1 MTEHINLFENVNRQ
15 FDEAAD
21 ILAMAPEVREVLKTP
36 YREVAV
42 ALPIRMDDGSLKVFH
57 GYRVQ
62 HNGVRGPQ
70 KGGIRFHPE
79 VDLDDVR
86 ALASL
91 MTWKTAVVN
100 IPFGGAK
107 GGITCDPSKMSQH
120 ELESLTRRYTA
131 KISMVIGPNRDIP
144 APDVN
149 TNAQTMA
156 WVMDEFGRKAGHSP
170 ACVTGKPIELGG
182 SQGREAAT
190 GKGVAI
196 ITREACGALGIGLK
210 GARVVLQGF
219 GNVGSFTAKFLDEM
233 GAKIV
238 AVADHAGGVRNA
250 KGLDVKALAAHVK
263 ANKGTVAGFAG
274 GEAFAKEE
282 VFAQDCDILIP
293 AALGGVLTKDTAA
306 TVKARLIVE
315 GANAPTTTVADHIF
329 KDRGITVIPDILA
342 NAGGVTVSYFEW
354 VQDQQK
360 FFWDGDEVATRMRQL
375 MHTAF
380 DRVIEAAERLD
391 VSWRTA
397 ALSVAVE
404 RVAEAA
410 RMRSLYP

>member
-1 MTEHINLFENVNRQ
+1 MTDHINLFESVNRQ

-21 ILAMAPEVREVLKTP
+21 ILGITPDVREVLKMP
-36 YREVAV
+36 YREVSV
-42 ALPIRMDDGSLKVFH
+42 ALPIQMEDGSLKVFH
-57 GYRVQ
+57 GFRVQ

-79 VDLDDVR
+79 VDLDEVR

-107 GGITCDPSKMSQH
+107 GGINCDPSTMTKR
-120 ELESLTRRYTA
+120 ELETLTRRYIS
-131 KISMVIGPNRDIP
+131 KISMVLGPTRDIP

-156 WVMDEFGRKAGHSP
+156 WVMDEFGRKNGYQP
-170 ACVTGKPIELGG
+170 ACVTGKPLELGG

-190 GKGVAI
+190 GKGVAL
-196 ITREACGALGIGLK
+196 ITREACGVMGVALK

-219 GNVGSFTAKFLDEM
+219 GNVGSYTAKFLDEM

-250 KGLDVKALAAHVK
+250 NGLDVKALMAYVK
-263 ANKGTVAGFAG
+263 QNKGTVNGFPG
-274 GEAFAKEE
+274 GDAFDKAA

-293 AALGGVLTKDTAA
+293 AALGGVLNKETAP
-306 TVKARLIVE
+306 TVKAKLIVE
-315 GANAPTTTVADHIF
+315 GANAPTTSVADKIF
-329 KDRGITVIPDILA
+329 KEKGITVIPDILA

-354 VQDQQK
+354 VQNLQQ
-360 FFWDGDEVATRMRQL
+360 FFWDEAEVFEKEEKIMVQ
-375 MHTAF
+375 AF
-380 DRVIEAAERLD
+380 HD
-391 VSWRTA
+391 VHEKVKKHGCSFRSGA
-397 ALSVAVE
+397 FVLALE
-404 RVAEAA
+404 RVRKANEL
-410 RMRSLYP
+410 RGW

>member
-21 ILAMAPEVREVLKTP
+21 ILDMPPEIREILKMP
-36 YREVAV
+36 YREVSV
-42 ALPIRMDDGSLKVFH
+42 ALPIRMDDGSMKVFH
-57 GYRVQ
+57 GFRVQ

-70 KGGIRFHPE
+70 KGGIRYHPE

-107 GGITCDPSKMSQH
+107 GGVQCDPSKMSLH
-120 ELESLTRRYTA
+120 ELESLTRRYIA
-131 KISMVIGPNRDIP
+131 KISMVLGPTRDIP

-156 WVMDEFGRKAGHSP
+156 WVMDEYGRKAGYQP

-196 ITREACGALGIGLK
+196 ITRESCSVLGIKLQ

-219 GNVGSFTAKFLDEM
+219 GNVGSYTAKFLDEM
-233 GAKIV
+233 GARII
-238 AVADHAGGVRNA
+238 AVADHTGAVRKA
-250 KGLDVKALAAHVK
+250 EGLDVKALMAFVK
-263 ANKGTVAGFAG
+263 EHKGVGGFSG
-274 GEAFAKEE
+274 GEAFDAAT

-293 AALGGVLTKDTAA
+293 AALGGVLNKETAPE
-306 TVKARLIVE
+306 VKAKLLVE
-315 GANAPTTTVADHIF
+315 GANAPTTTAADHILRD
-329 KDRGITVIPDILA
+329 KGVTVIPDILA

-354 VQDQQK
+354 VQNLQQ
-360 FFWDGDEVATRMRQL
+360 FFWDEAEVFEKEEKIMVR
-375 MHTAF
+375 AF
-380 DRVIEAAERLD
+380 HDVHAMVVKHGCTYRTGAFVLALDRVYKAN
-391 VSWRTA
+391 V
-397 ALSVAVE
+397 
-404 RVAEAA
+404 
-410 RMRSLYP
+410 MRGW

>member
-21 ILAMAPEVREVLKTP
+21 ILKMPSEFRDILKTP
-36 YREVAV
+36 YREVSV
-42 ALPIRMDDGSLKVFH
+42 ALPIRMDDGSMKVFH
-57 GYRVQ
+57 GFRVQ

-70 KGGIRFHPE
+70 KGGIRYHPE

-107 GGITCDPSKMSQH
+107 GGVQCDPSKMSLH
-120 ELESLTRRYTA
+120 ELESLTRRYIA
-131 KISMVIGPNRDIP
+131 KISMVLGPTRDIP

-156 WVMDEFGRKAGHSP
+156 WVMDEYGRKAGYQP

-196 ITREACGALGIGLK
+196 ITRESCGVLGINLK

-219 GNVGSFTAKFLDEM
+219 GNVGSYTAKFLDEM
-233 GAKIV
+233 GARIV
-238 AVADHAGGVRNA
+238 AVADHTGGVRKA
-250 KGLDVKALAAHVK
+250 EGMDVKALDAYVK
-263 ANKGTVAGFAG
+263 ANKGGVAGFSG
-274 GEAFAKEE
+274 GQAFDAST

-293 AALGGVLTKDTAA
+293 AALGGVITKANAGD
-306 TVKARLIVE
+306 VKAKLIVE
-315 GANAPTTTVADHIF
+315 GANAPTTTGADHILRD
-329 KDRGITVIPDILA
+329 KGVTVIPDILA

-354 VQDQQK
+354 VQNLQQ
-360 FFWDGDEVATRMRQL
+360 FFWEEAEVFQKEEKIMVR
-375 MHTAF
+375 AF
-380 DRVIEAAERLD
+380 HDVHAMVVKHGCTYRTGAFVLALDRVYKAN
-391 VSWRTA
+391 V
-397 ALSVAVE
+397 
-404 RVAEAA
+404 
-410 RMRSLYP
+410 MRGW

>member
-1 MTEHINLFENVNRQ
+1 MTEHANLFENVNRQ

-21 ILAMAPEVREVLKTP
+21 ILEMPPEIREILKTP
-36 YREVAV
+36 YREVSV
-42 ALPIRMDDGSLKVFH
+42 ALPIRMDDGRMKVFH
-57 GYRVQ
+57 GFRVQ

-70 KGGIRFHPE
+70 KGGIRYHPE

-107 GGITCDPSKMSQH
+107 GGVQCDPSKMSLH
-120 ELESLTRRYTA
+120 ELESLTRRYIA
-131 KISMVIGPNRDIP
+131 KISMVLGPTRDVP

-156 WVMDEFGRKAGHSP
+156 WVMDEYGRKAGYQP

-196 ITREACGALGIGLK
+196 ITREACGALGVPLK

-219 GNVGSFTAKFLDEM
+219 GNVGSYTAKFLDGM
-233 GAKIV
+233 GAKII
-238 AVADHAGGVRNA
+238 AVADHTGAVRKAG
-250 KGLDVKALAAHVK
+250 GLDVQGLIAYVK
-263 ANKGTVAGFAG
+263 EHKGVGGFTG
-274 GEAFAKEE
+274 GEAFEAGT
-282 VFAQDCDILIP
+282 VFSQDCDILIP
-293 AALGGVLTKDTAA
+293 AALGGVINKDTAPG
-306 TVKARLIVE
+306 VKAKLIVE
-315 GANAPTTTVADHIF
+315 GANAPTTTAADQIL
-329 KDRGITVIPDILA
+329 KDKGVTVIPDILA

-354 VQDQQK
+354 VQNLQQ
-360 FFWDGDEVATRMRQL
+360 FFWEEAEVFEKEEKIMVQ
-375 MHTAF
+375 AF
-380 DRVIEAAERLD
+380 NDVHGKVVQHGCTYRTGAFVLALDRVYKANQ
-391 VSWRTA
+391 
-397 ALSVAVE
+397 
-404 RVAEAA
+404 
-410 RMRSLYP
+410 MRGW

>member
-21 ILAMAPEVREVLKTP
+21 ILNMAPEVREVLKTP

-70 KGGIRFHPE
+70 KGGIRYHPE

-107 GGITCDPSKMSQH
+107 GGITCDPSKMSLH

-196 ITREACGALGIGLK
+196 ITREACVALGMELK

-219 GNVGSFTAKFLDEM
+219 GNVGSYTAKFLDEM
-233 GAKIV
+233 GAKLV
-238 AVADHAGGVRNA
+238 AVADHAGGVRNP
-250 KGLDVKALAAHVK
+250 KGMDVAALNAHVK
-263 ANKGTVAGFAG
+263 ANKGTVAGFSG

-293 AALGGVLTKDTAA
+293 AALGGVLTKTTAPE
-306 TVKARLIVE
+306 VKAKLIVE
-315 GANAPTTTVADHIF
+315 GANAPTTTVADHMF
-329 KDRGITVIPDILA
+329 KERGITVIPDILA

-354 VQDQQK
+354 VQNLQQ
-360 FFWDGDEVATRMRQL
+360 FFWDEAEVFAKEEKIMVQ
-375 MHTAF
+375 AF
-380 DRVIEAAERLD
+380 RD
-391 VSWRTA
+391 VHAKVKQHACTYRTA
-397 ALSVAVE
+397 AFVLALE
-404 RVAEAA
+404 RVEKANML
-410 RMRSLYP
+410 RGW

>member
-1 MTEHINLFENVNRQ
+1 MTEHVNLFDNVNRQ

-21 ILAMAPEVREVLKTP
+21 ILEMPAEFRDILKTP
-36 YREVAV
+36 YREVSV
-42 ALPIRMDDGSLKVFH
+42 ALPIRMDNGGMKVFH
-57 GYRVQ
+57 GFRVQ

-70 KGGIRFHPE
+70 KGGIRYHPE

-107 GGITCDPSKMSQH
+107 GGVQCDPSQMSIH
-120 ELESLTRRYTA
+120 ELERLTRRYIA
-131 KISMVIGPNRDIP
+131 KISMVLGPTRDIP

-156 WVMDEFGRKAGHSP
+156 WVMDEYGRKAGYQP

-196 ITREACGALGIGLK
+196 ITREACGALGIPLK
-210 GARVVLQGF
+210 GARVVMQGF
-219 GNVGSFTAKFLDEM
+219 GNVGSYTAKFLDEM
-233 GAKIV
+233 GAKLV
-238 AVADHAGGVRNA
+238 AVGDFTGAVRNA
-250 KGLDVKALAAHVK
+250 GGLDVKALTAYVK
-263 ANKGTVAGFAG
+263 ANKGGVVGFSG
-274 GEAFAKEE
+274 GEAFDAAT

-293 AALGGVLTKDTAA
+293 AALGGVINQETAPG
-306 TVKARLIVE
+306 VKAKLIVE
-315 GANAPTTTVADHIF
+315 GANAPTTTAADKILR
-329 KDRGITVIPDILA
+329 DMGVTVIPDILA

-354 VQDQQK
+354 VQNLQQ
-360 FFWDGDEVATRMRQL
+360 FFWDEAEVFEKEEKIMIR
-375 MHTAF
+375 AF
-380 DRVIEAAERLD
+380 NDVHEKAVKHSCTYRTGAFVLALDRVYKANL
-391 VSWRTA
+391 
-397 ALSVAVE
+397 
-404 RVAEAA
+404 
-410 RMRSLYP
+410 MRGW

>member
-21 ILAMAPEVREVLKTP
+21 ILAMTPEVREVLKTP

-107 GGITCDPSKMSQH
+107 GGVTCDPSKMSLH

-131 KISMVIGPNRDIP
+131 KISMVLGPNRDIP

-156 WVMDEFGRKAGHSP
+156 WVMDEYGRKAGHSP

-196 ITREACGALGIGLK
+196 ITREAAGVLGMDLK

-219 GNVGSFTAKFLDEM
+219 GNVGSYTAKFLDEM

-238 AVADHAGGVRNA
+238 AVADHAGGARNA
-250 KGLDVKALAAHVK
+250 KGLDVAALAAHVK

-274 GEAFAKEE
+274 GEAFPKEE
-282 VFAQDCDILIP
+282 IFAQDCDILIP

-306 TVKARLIVE
+306 TVKAKLIVE

-354 VQDQQK
+354 VQNLQQ
-360 FFWDGDEVATRMRQL
+360 FFWDEAEVFEKEEKIMVQ
-375 MHTAF
+375 AF
-380 DRVIEAAERLD
+380 HD
-391 VSWRTA
+391 VHDKVVKHNCTYRTA
-397 ALSVAVE
+397 AFVLALE
-404 RVAEAA
+404 RVYKANV
-410 RMRSLYP
+410 MRGW

>member
-107 GGITCDPSKMSQH
+107 GGVTCDPSKMSLH

-156 WVMDEFGRKAGHSP
+156 WVMDEFGRKQGHSP

-196 ITREACGALGIGLK
+196 ITREACEVIGVDLK

-233 GAKIV
+233 GA
-238 AVADHAGGVRNA
+238 
-250 KGLDVKALAAHVK
+250 
-263 ANKGTVAGFAG
+263 
-274 GEAFAKEE
+274 
-282 VFAQDCDILIP
+282 
-293 AALGGVLTKDTAA
+293 
-306 TVKARLIVE
+306 
-315 GANAPTTTVADHIF
+315 
-329 KDRGITVIPDILA
+329 
-342 NAGGVTVSYFEW
+342 
-354 VQDQQK
+354 
-360 FFWDGDEVATRMRQL
+360 
-375 MHTAF
+375 
-380 DRVIEAAERLD
+380 
-391 VSWRTA
+391 
-397 ALSVAVE
+397 
-404 RVAEAA
+404 
-410 RMRSLYP
+410 

>member
-21 ILAMAPEVREVLKTP
+21 ILGMAPEVREVLKTP

-107 GGITCDPSKMSQH
+107 GGVTCDPSKMSLH

-156 WVMDEFGRKAGHSP
+156 WVMDEFGRKAGHAP

-196 ITREACGALGIGLK
+196 ITREACGVLGINLK

-219 GNVGSFTAKFLDEM
+219 GNVGSYTAKFLDEM

-238 AVADHAGGVRNA
+238 AVADHAGGVRNTA
-250 KGLDVKALAAHVK
+250 GLDVKALSAHVK
-263 ANKGTVAGFAG
+263 ANKGSVAGFSG
-274 GEAFAKEE
+274 GEAFPKEE

-293 AALGGVLTKDTAA
+293 AALGGVITKENAA
-306 TVKARLIVE
+306 GIKAKLIVE
-315 GANAPTTTVADHIF
+315 GANAPTTTSADHIL
-329 KDRGITVIPDILA
+329 KDRGVTVIPDILA

-354 VQDQQK
+354 VQNLQQ
-360 FFWDGDEVATRMRQL
+360 FFWDEAEVFEKEEKIMVQ
-375 MHTAF
+375 AF
-380 DRVIEAAERLD
+380 HD
-391 VSWRTA
+391 VHDKVKKHGCTYRTA
-397 ALSVAVE
+397 AFVLALE
-404 RVAEAA
+404 RVQKANML
-410 RMRSLYP
+410 RGW

>member
-21 ILAMAPEVREVLKTP
+21 ILGMAPEVREVLKTP

-107 GGITCDPSKMSQH
+107 GGVTCDPSKMSLH

-156 WVMDEFGRKAGHSP
+156 WVMDEFGRKQGHAP

-196 ITREACGALGIGLK
+196 ITREAAGVMGLDLK

-219 GNVGSFTAKFLDEM
+219 GNVGSYTAKFLDEM

-250 KGLDVKALAAHVK
+250 AGLDVKALTAHVK
-263 ANKGTVAGFAG
+263 ANKGSVAGFSG
-274 GEAFAKEE
+274 GEAFDKET

-293 AALGGVLTKDTAA
+293 AALGGVLTKVTAPS
-306 TVKARLIVE
+306 VKAKLIVE
-315 GANAPTTTVADHIF
+315 GANAPTTTAADHIF
-329 KDRGITVIPDILA
+329 KDMGITVIPDILA

-354 VQDQQK
+354 V
-360 FFWDGDEVATRMRQL
+360 
-375 MHTAF
+375 
-380 DRVIEAAERLD
+380 
-391 VSWRTA
+391 
-397 ALSVAVE
+397 
-404 RVAEAA
+404 
-410 RMRSLYP
+410 

>member
-21 ILAMAPEVREVLKTP
+21 ILGMAPEVRDVLKTP

-42 ALPIRMDDGSLKVFH
+42 ALPIRMDDGTLKVFH

-107 GGITCDPSKMSQH
+107 GGIQCDPSKMSLH

-131 KISMVIGPNRDIP
+131 KISMVLGPTRDIP

-156 WVMDEFGRKAGHSP
+156 WVMDEYGRKAGYQP

-196 ITREACGALGIGLK
+196 ITREACGALGLDLK

-250 KGLDVKALAAHVK
+250 AGLDVKALAAHVK
-263 ANKGTVAGFAG
+263 ANKGTVAGFPG

-293 AALGGVLTKDTAA
+293 AALGGVLTKDTAP
-306 TVKARLIVE
+306 TVKAKLIVE

-329 KDRGITVIPDILA
+329 QERGITVIPDILA

-354 VQDQQK
+354 VQNLQQ
-360 FFWDGDEVATRMRQL
+360 FFWDEAEVFAKEEKIMVQ
-375 MHTAF
+375 AF
-380 DRVIEAAERLD
+380 HD
-391 VSWRTA
+391 VHAKVKQHGCGYRTA
-397 ALSVAVE
+397 AFVLALE
-404 RVAEAA
+404 RVEKANLL
-410 RMRSLYP
+410 RGW

>member
-21 ILAMAPEVREVLKTP
+21 ILEMPAEFRDILKTP
-36 YREVAV
+36 YREVSV
-42 ALPIRMDDGSLKVFH
+42 ALPIRMDDGSMKVFH
-57 GYRVQ
+57 GFRVQ

-70 KGGIRFHPE
+70 KGGIRYHPE

-107 GGITCDPSKMSQH
+107 GGVQCDPSKMSLH
-120 ELESLTRRYTA
+120 ELESLTRRYIA
-131 KISMVIGPNRDIP
+131 KISMVLGPTRDIP

-156 WVMDEFGRKAGHSP
+156 WVMDEYGRKAGYQP

-196 ITREACGALGIGLK
+196 ITREACGALGITLK
-210 GARVVLQGF
+210 GAGVVLQGF
-219 GNVGSFTAKFLDEM
+219 GNVGSYTAKFLNEM
-233 GAKIV
+233 GARIV
-238 AVADHAGGVRNA
+238 AVADFTGGVRNA
-250 KGLDVKALAAHVK
+250 GGLDVAALAAHVK
-263 ANKGTVAGFAG
+263 ANKGGVAGFAG
-274 GEAFAKEE
+274 GEAFDSST
-282 VFAQDCDILIP
+282 VFAQECDILIP
-293 AALGGVLTKDTAA
+293 AALGGVINKETAPG
-306 TVKARLIVE
+306 VKAKLIVE
-315 GANAPTTTVADHIF
+315 GANAPTTTAADHILRD
-329 KDRGITVIPDILA
+329 KGVTVIPDILA

-354 VQDQQK
+354 VQNLQQ
-360 FFWDGDEVATRMRQL
+360 FFWEEAEVFEKEEKIMIR
-375 MHTAF
+375 AF
-380 DRVIEAAERLD
+380 NDVHEKVIKHGCTYRTGAFVLALDRVYKANL
-391 VSWRTA
+391 
-397 ALSVAVE
+397 
-404 RVAEAA
+404 
-410 RMRSLYP
+410 MRGW

>member
-1 MTEHINLFENVNRQ
+1 MTEHINLFDNVNRQ

-21 ILAMAPEVREVLKTP
+21 ILGMAPEVRDVLKTP

-107 GGITCDPSKMSQH
+107 GGIQCDPSKMSLH
-120 ELESLTRRYTA
+120 ELENLTRRYTA
-131 KISMVIGPNRDIP
+131 KISMVLGPTRDIP

-156 WVMDEFGRKAGHSP
+156 WVMDEYGRKAGYQP

-196 ITREACGALGIGLK
+196 ITREACGVLGMNLK

-219 GNVGSFTAKFLDEM
+219 GNVGSFTARFLDEM
-233 GAKIV
+233 GAKVV
-238 AVADHAGGVRNA
+238 AVADHAGGVKND

-274 GEAFAKEE
+274 GEAFDKDT
-282 VFAQDCDILIP
+282 VFGLECDILIP
-293 AALGGVLTKDTAA
+293 AALGGVITKANAA
-306 TVKARLIVE
+306 GIKAKLVVE
-315 GANAPTTTVADHIF
+315 GANAPTTTEADEIL
-329 KDRGITVIPDILA
+329 KGKGVTVIPDILA

-354 VQDQQK
+354 VQNLQQ
-360 FFWDGDEVATRMRQL
+360 FFWEEGEVFQKEEKIMVQ
-375 MHTAF
+375 AF
-380 DRVIEAAERLD
+380 HD
-391 VSWRTA
+391 VHDK
-397 ALSVAVE
+397 VVKHG
-404 RVAEAA
+404 
-410 RMRSLYP
+410 

>member
-21 ILAMAPEVREVLKTP
+21 ILGMAQEVREVLKTP

-42 ALPIRMDDGSLKVFH
+42 ALPVRMDDGSLKVFH

-107 GGITCDPSKMSQH
+107 GGVQCDPSKMSLH
-120 ELESLTRRYTA
+120 ELENLTRRYTA
-131 KISMVIGPNRDIP
+131 KISMVLGPTRDIP

-156 WVMDEFGRKAGHSP
+156 WVMDEYGRKAGHSP

-190 GKGVAI
+190 GKGVAL
-196 ITREACGALGIGLK
+196 ITREAAGVMGLK
-210 GARVVLQGF
+210 LEGARVVLQGF
-219 GNVGSFTAKFLDEM
+219 GNVGSYTGKFLDEM

-238 AVADHAGGVRNA
+238 AVADHAGGVRNS

-263 ANKGTVAGFAG
+263 ANKGTVAGFPG
-274 GEAFAKEE
+274 GEAFPREE

-293 AALGGVLTKDTAA
+293 AALGGVLTKDTAE
-306 TVKARLIVE
+306 TVKAKLIVE

-329 KDRGITVIPDILA
+329 KERGIVVIPDILA

-354 VQDQQK
+354 VQNLQQ
-360 FFWDGDEVATRMRQL
+360 FFWEEAEVFEKEEKIMVQ
-375 MHTAF
+375 AF
-380 DRVIEAAERLD
+380 HD
-391 VSWRTA
+391 VHDKVVKHGCTYRTA
-397 ALSVAVE
+397 AFVLALE
-404 RVAEAA
+404 RVYKANV
-410 RMRSLYP
+410 MRGW

>member
-1 MTEHINLFENVNRQ
+1 MSEHINLFENVNRQ

-21 ILAMAPEVREVLKTP
+21 ILGMPEEIRDVLKTP
-36 YREVAV
+36 YREVSV
-42 ALPIRMDDGSLKVFH
+42 ALPIRMDDGSMKVFH

-107 GGITCDPSKMSQH
+107 GGVTCDPSRMSQH
-120 ELESLTRRYTA
+120 ELESLTRRYIA
-131 KISMVIGPNRDIP
+131 KISMVLGPTRDVP

-156 WVMDEFGRKAGHSP
+156 WVMDEYGRKAGYQP

-196 ITREACGALGIGLK
+196 ITREACKAQGIELMGAK
-210 GARVVLQGF
+210 VVLQGF

-238 AVADHAGGVRNA
+238 AVADHTGAVRNA
-250 KGLDVKALAAHVK
+250 NGLDVKAMIAYAK
-263 ANKGTVAGFAG
+263 QNKGGVGGFTG
-274 GEAFAKEE
+274 GEAFDPAT
-282 VFAQDCDILIP
+282 VFAQDCEILIP
-293 AALGGVLTKDTAA
+293 AALGGVITKKNAGDI
-306 TVKARLIVE
+306 KAKLIVE
-315 GANAPTTTVADHIF
+315 GANAPTTTEADHILR
-329 KDRGITVIPDILA
+329 DMGVHVIPDILA

-354 VQDQQK
+354 VQNLQQ
-360 FFWDGDEVATRMRQL
+360 FFWEEDEVFQKEEKIMVQ
-375 MHTAF
+375 AF
-380 DRVIEAAERLD
+380 ND
-391 VSWRTA
+391 VHFQKEKHNCTYRTA
-397 ALSVAVE
+397 AFVLALE
-404 RVAEAA
+404 RVMKANML
-410 RMRSLYP
+410 RGW

>member
-21 ILAMAPEVREVLKTP
+21 ILKMAPEFRDILKTP
-36 YREVAV
+36 YREVSV
-42 ALPIRMDDGSLKVFH
+42 ALPIRMDDGSMKVFH
-57 GYRVQ
+57 GFRVQ

-70 KGGIRFHPE
+70 KGGIRYHPE

-107 GGITCDPSKMSQH
+107 GGVQCDPSKMSLH
-120 ELESLTRRYTA
+120 ELESLTRRYIA
-131 KISMVIGPNRDIP
+131 KISMVLGPTRDIP

-156 WVMDEFGRKAGHSP
+156 WVMDEYGRKAGYQP

-196 ITREACGALGIGLK
+196 ITREACNALGITLK

-219 GNVGSFTAKFLDEM
+219 GNVGSYTAKFLDEM

-238 AVADHAGGVRNA
+238 AVADHTGGVRKA
-250 KGLDVKALAAHVK
+250 GGMDVAALLAYAK
-263 ANKGTVAGFAG
+263 ANKGGVGGFPGGDAFDASTVFG
-274 GEAFAKEE
+274 
-282 VFAQDCDILIP
+282 QDCDILIP
-293 AALGGVLTKDTAA
+293 AALGGVITKANAGD
-306 TVKARLIVE
+306 VKAKLIVE
-315 GANAPTTTVADHIF
+315 GANAPTTTGADHILRD
-329 KDRGITVIPDILA
+329 KGVTVIPDILA

-354 VQDQQK
+354 VQNLQQ
-360 FFWDGDEVATRMRQL
+360 FFWEEAEVFEKEEKIMVRAFNDVHATVVKHGCTYR
-375 MHTAF
+375 TGAF
-380 DRVIEAAERLD
+380 VLALDRVYKAN
-391 VSWRTA
+391 V
-397 ALSVAVE
+397 
-404 RVAEAA
+404 
-410 RMRSLYP
+410 MRGW

>member
-21 ILAMAPEVREVLKTP
+21 ILGMAPEVREVLKTP

-107 GGITCDPSKMSQH
+107 GGVTCDPSKMSLH

-156 WVMDEFGRKAGHSP
+156 WVMDEYGRKAGHSP
-170 ACVTGKPIELGG
+170 ACVTGKPLELGG

-196 ITREACGALGIGLK
+196 VTREACGVLGISLK

-219 GNVGSFTAKFLDEM
+219 GNVGSYTAKFLDEM

-238 AVADHAGGVRNA
+238 AVADHAGGVRHA
-250 KGLDVKALAAHVK
+250 DGLDVKALAAHVK
-263 ANKGTVAGFAG
+263 ANKGTVAGFSG
-274 GEAFAKEE
+274 GEAFDKAT
-282 VFAQDCDILIP
+282 VFAEDCDILIP
-293 AALGGVLTKDTAA
+293 AALGGVITKENADAIRA
-306 TVKARLIVE
+306 KLIVE
-315 GANAPTTTVADHIF
+315 GANAPTTTVADHILQ
-329 KDRGITVIPDILA
+329 KKGVTVIPDILA

-354 VQDQQK
+354 VQNLQQ
-360 FFWDGDEVATRMRQL
+360 FFWDEAEVFQKEEKIMVQ
-375 MHTAF
+375 AF
-380 DRVIEAAERLD
+380 HD
-391 VSWRTA
+391 VHDKVVKHSCSYRTGA
-397 ALSVAVE
+397 FVLALE
-404 RVAEAA
+404 RVEKANLL
-410 RMRSLYP
+410 RGW

>member
-107 GGITCDPSKMSQH
+107 GGVTCDPSKMSLH

-156 WVMDEFGRKAGHSP
+156 WVMDEFGRKQGHSP

-190 GKGVAI
+190 GKGVAL
-196 ITREACGALGIGLK
+196 ITREAAGVLGLDLK

-219 GNVGSFTAKFLDEM
+219 GNVGSYTGKFLDEM

-263 ANKGTVAGFAG
+263 ANKGTVAGFPG
-274 GEAFAKEE
+274 GEAFPKEE
-282 VFAQDCDILIP
+282 IFAQDCDILIP
-293 AALGGVLTKDTAA
+293 AALGGVLTKDTAEA
-306 TVKARLIVE
+306 VKAKLIVE

-329 KDRGITVIPDILA
+329 KERGITVIPDILA

-354 VQDQQK
+354 VQNLQQ
-360 FFWDGDEVATRMRQL
+360 FFWDEAEVFEKEEKIMVQ
-375 MHTAF
+375 AF
-380 DRVIEAAERLD
+380 HD
-391 VSWRTA
+391 VHGKVKQHGCTYRTA
-397 ALSVAVE
+397 AFVLALE
-404 RVAEAA
+404 RVYKANV
-410 RMRSLYP
+410 MRGW

>member
-107 GGITCDPSKMSQH
+107 GGVTCDPSKMSLH

-131 KISMVIGPNRDIP
+131 KISMVLGPNRDIP

-156 WVMDEFGRKAGHSP
+156 WVMDEYGRKQGHSP

-196 ITREACGALGIGLK
+196 ITREAASVLGMDLK

-219 GNVGSFTAKFLDEM
+219 GNVGSYTAKFLDEM

-250 KGLDVKALAAHVK
+250 KGLDVKALAAHVR
-263 ANKGTVAGFAG
+263 ANKGTVAGFSG

-293 AALGGVLTKDTAA
+293 AALGGVLTKDTAQ
-306 TVKARLIVE
+306 TVKAKLIVE

-329 KDRGITVIPDILA
+329 KERGITVIPDILA

-354 VQDQQK
+354 VQNLQQ
-360 FFWDGDEVATRMRQL
+360 FFWDEAEVFQKEEKIMVQ
-375 MHTAF
+375 AF
-380 DRVIEAAERLD
+380 HD
-391 VSWRTA
+391 VHDKVKQHGCTYRTA
-397 ALSVAVE
+397 AFVLALE
-404 RVAEAA
+404 RVYKANV
-410 RMRSLYP
+410 MRGW